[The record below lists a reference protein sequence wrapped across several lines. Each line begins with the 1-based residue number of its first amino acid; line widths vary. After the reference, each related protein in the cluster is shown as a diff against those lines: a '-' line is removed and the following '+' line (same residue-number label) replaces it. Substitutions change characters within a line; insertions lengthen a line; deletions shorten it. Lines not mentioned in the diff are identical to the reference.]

1 MNRYEDIIN
10 LPHHVS
16 KTRPQMSMAE
26 RAAQF
31 SPYAALTGYDAAI
44 AETGR
49 LTEERAAFDE
59 HALDVLNWKFQLLAD
74 SLNSSP
80 VVTILYFRSDERKDG
95 GACVRISGIVK
106 KIDNY
111 TRAVIMQDGTSIPID
126 DILDFQGDLF
136 AAI

>member
-1 MNRYEDIIN
+1 MNQYEDIIN

-49 LTEERAAFDE
+49 LTEEKAELDE
-59 HALDVLNWKFQLLAD
+59 SSLSVLNRKFQLLAD
-74 SLNSSP
+74 SLECSP
-80 VVTILYFRSDERKDG
+80 MVTILYFRPDERKDG
-95 GACVRISGIVK
+95 GASVRVSGIVK

-111 TRAVIMQDGTSIPID
+111 VRAVIMQNGTSIPMD
-126 DILDFQGDLF
+126 DILDFEGDLF
-136 AAI
+136 AWI

>member
-1 MNRYEDIIN
+1 MDRYEDIIN

-49 LTEERAAFDE
+49 LTEEKAELDE
-59 HALDVLNWKFQLLAD
+59 SSLSVLNRKFQLLAD
-74 SLNSSP
+74 SLERSP
-80 VVTILYFRSDERKDG
+80 MVTILYFRPDERKDG
-95 GACVRISGIVK
+95 GACIRISGIVK

-111 TRAVIMQDGTSIPID
+111 ARAVIMQDGSSIPMD
-126 DILDFQGDLF
+126 DILDFEGDLF
-136 AAI
+136 EAI

>member
-1 MNRYEDIIN
+1 MDRYEDIIN

-16 KTRPQMSMAE
+16 KTRPQMSMAD

-49 LTEERAAFDE
+49 LTEEKAELDE
-59 HALDVLNWKFQLLAD
+59 SSLSVLNRKFQLLAD
-74 SLNSSP
+74 SLERSP
-80 VVTILYFRSDERKDG
+80 VVTILYFRPDERKDG
-95 GACVRISGIVK
+95 GACVRACGIVK

-111 TRAVIMQDGTSIPID
+111 ARSVIMDDRTSIPVD
-126 DILDFQGDLF
+126 DILDFEGDLF